1 MISKIRKDRKSV
13 FREELE
19 LDADSSLVFNEKEFG
34 ELTGLASPRTPR
46 RSEEPNNNG
55 HESDDSREETSEHVE
70 YRERQDDSKSLQS
83 PTSPSSAQK
92 TWYAKLTPGRRPK
105 IRSASSAPPPGM
117 SAFTRFTTVALL
129 IAVVIP
135 AFSYYNGQEQVSLNG
150 ADAGVIRATPK
161 GPGPVLDTRAPSPT
175 QWCKR
180 WSQQSEYHTLN
191 MRIKMC

>member
-19 LDADSSLVFNEKEFG
+19 LDTDSSLIFSEKEFG
-34 ELTGLASPRTPR
+34 ELTGLAPPRTPR
-46 RSEEPNNNG
+46 RSEEPSNG
-55 HESDDSREETSEHVE
+55 HESDDSRDGASEHVE
-70 YRERQDDSKSLQS
+70 YREKQDDSKSLQS

-92 TWYAKLTPGRRPK
+92 AWYAKLTPGRRPK

-117 SAFTRFTTVALL
+117 SAFTRFSTVALL

-150 ADAGVIRATPK
+150 ADAGVIRETPK
-161 GPGPVLDTRAPSPT
+161 GHGPVLDTRAPSPT

-180 WSQQSEYHTLN
+180 WSQQSEYRTLN
-191 MRIKMC
+191 LGTKTC